1 MTVSWVISE
10 GMELPLMLWAGV
22 GSVVVVDAAEPVML
36 IIRSL
41 VLGENWEGLCGV

>member
-10 GMELPLMLWAGV
+10 GSELPLMLWAGV

-36 IIRSL
+36 SIRSL
-41 VLGENWEGLCGV
+41 AFGEN